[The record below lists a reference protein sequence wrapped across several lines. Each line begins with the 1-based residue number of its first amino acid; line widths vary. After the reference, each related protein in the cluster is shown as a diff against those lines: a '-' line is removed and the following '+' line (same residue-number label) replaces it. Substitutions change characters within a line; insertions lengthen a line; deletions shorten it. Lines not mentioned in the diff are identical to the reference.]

1 MQLIVFF
8 WSSRFA
14 TSPLNFHQIACSVS
28 HAENPTKRSYVP
40 QNILPAIVPS
50 PLSAQHDARE
60 LSHSASMSAFESPS
74 PERLK
79 PFAALSKPET
89 ARSWSDSRHGHLLP
103 SICLLLS
110 SQRLS
115 AMLPDLHGRE
125 KDELYPPA
133 TMTNSLWSTTL
144 ADEPSQ
150 HNLSLSGYATP
161 AGSNQYAYYPCPS
174 TESFHPW
181 LASCFMMLEAMLIWT
196 FQLCVYRMLL
206 CRYAVTTLTTFCR
219 CPM

>member
-1 MQLIVFF
+1 MSLTQKTQPNVPTYP
-8 WSSRFA
+8 R
-14 TSPLNFHQIACSVS
+14 TSYLLSFHLHSQRNTTQ
-28 HAENPTKRSYVP
+28 ENW
-40 QNILPAIVPS
+40 AIRLLCP
-50 PLSAQHDARE
+50 PLS
-60 LSHSASMSAFESPS
+60 LP
-74 PERLK
+74 RLK
-79 PFAALSKPET
+79 GWNALSKPET
-89 ARSWSDSRHGHLLP
+89 ARSWSDSCHGHLLP

-206 CRYAVTTLTTFCR
+206 CRYAVTTLTTLCR